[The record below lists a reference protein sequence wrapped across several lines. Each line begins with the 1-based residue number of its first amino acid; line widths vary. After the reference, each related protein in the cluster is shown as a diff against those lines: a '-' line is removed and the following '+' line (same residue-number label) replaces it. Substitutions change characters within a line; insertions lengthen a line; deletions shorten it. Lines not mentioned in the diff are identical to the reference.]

1 MMHQFAHCYSA
12 NSKAPSGCSARLCFT
27 DLRGE
32 LADAYDKYPG
42 TASWPVLRSGEGLS
56 ASFSSDAARLVYLT
70 ADSPHELQE
79 LSPGDIYVIGG
90 LVDRNRHK
98 GITLRKADGEGIRHA
113 RLPLAQHCKLA
124 GSAVLTVNQVV
135 DILLAWLEVRDWRA
149 ACLRAIPPRK
159 RVAEDGGG
167 DQPAGA
173 AAPPPDGATNGT
185 PHSGAEG
192 HAAGDVDTGDG
203 GSGLQVDAS

>member
-12 NSKAPSGCSARLCFT
+12 NSKAACCARLCFT
-27 DLRGE
+27 HLTGD

-42 TASWPVLRSGEGLS
+42 TASWPVLRSGDGLGTS
-56 ASFSSDAARLVYLT
+56 FREDASRLVYLT
-70 ADSPHELQE
+70 ADSPNELAE
-79 LSPGDIYVIGG
+79 LSQGDIYVIGG

-98 GITLRKADGEGIRHA
+98 GITLRKAEAEGIRHA
-113 RLPLAQHCKLA
+113 RLPLQQHCKLA

-135 DILLAWLEVRDWRA
+135 DILLAWLELRDWRA

-159 RVAEDGGG
+159 RVAEEEAGM
-167 DQPAGA
+167 PAGA
-173 AAPPPDGATNGT
+173 ADGATYEA

-192 HAAGDVDTGDG
+192 PAAAGD
-203 GSGLQVDAS
+203 DASPEAVQ